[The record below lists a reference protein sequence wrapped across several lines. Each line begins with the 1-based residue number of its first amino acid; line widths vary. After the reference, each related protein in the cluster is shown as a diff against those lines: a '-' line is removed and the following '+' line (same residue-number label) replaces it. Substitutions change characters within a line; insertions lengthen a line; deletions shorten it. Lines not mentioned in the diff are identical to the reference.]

1 MVHKIANLR
10 NNINQELNPEVH
22 AKSSSPEILK
32 NVAILLKT
40 LHCQPKDF
48 RFIIKVKDTTPLLMC
63 GNAELKHSV

>member
-1 MVHKIANLR
+1 MEHKIANLR

-22 AKSSSPEILK
+22 AKSSSPEILT

-48 RFIIKVKDTTPLLMC
+48 RFIIKDTTPLLMC
-63 GNAELKHSV
+63 GNAELKRSV